1 MSDATPRRP
10 AAVPRLLPEGTLV
23 HLVGVGGAGM
33 SALATILLERGHPVS
48 GSDLRGGRALAGL
61 AAMGARVHVGHQAA
75 YVDGAALVAVSTA
88 VPASNPEVVR
98 AEERGIPVVTRAELL
113 AALMVDRR
121 ALLIA
126 GTHGKTTTTA
136 MTTVCL
142 QTAGLDPSFAI
153 GGALHESGTAA
164 HHGTGDVFVAE
175 ADESDRSFLS
185 YLPHCAV
192 VKNVELDHHETYAD
206 LGAVVTAF
214 GDFLVRRPAGGLAVV
229 CRDDA
234 GAAALVEQ
242 AAGPLLTYGE
252 HPDADLRLT
261 DVALDAHGSSCTL
274 VRGSDELVRLTLL
287 RAGRH
292 SLLNAAAAAAGAL
305 WAGAGWEAVA
315 RGLAGFTGAQR
326 RFQRVG
332 TAAGV
337 TVIDDYAHHPTE
349 LAVNIA
355 AAHQTVR
362 AGRVVA
368 VFQPHL
374 YSRTAAL
381 CGEFGHALAGADLV
395 VVTDVYGARE
405 APVPG
410 VTGGLI
416 AEAAR
421 AAGVPTHYVPAAS
434 DLPMAVA
441 ELVSAGDLVLTFG
454 AGDITEVGPALLA
467 VLRERHTDDDA

>member
-1 MSDATPRRP
+1 
-10 AAVPRLLPEGTLV
+10 
-23 HLVGVGGAGM
+23 M

-48 GSDLRGGRALAGL
+48 GSDLRGGRAMAGL
-61 AAMGARVHVGHQAA
+61 AAMGARVRVGHDAA
-75 YVDGAALVAVSTA
+75 SVEGATLVAVSTA
-88 VPASNPEVVR
+88 VPATNPEVLR
-98 AEERGIPVVTRAELL
+98 ARELDIPVITRADLL

-175 ADESDRSFLS
+175 ADESDRSFLA
-185 YLPHCAV
+185 YAPDCAV
-192 VKNVELDHHETYAD
+192 ITNVELDHHETYDD
-206 LGAVVTAF
+206 LGAVVAVF
-214 GDFLVRRPAGGLAVV
+214 GSFLARRTPGGLAVV

-234 GAAALVEQ
+234 GAAALLEQ
-242 AAGPLLTYGE
+242 VAGPLLTYGE
-252 HPDADLRLT
+252 HPDADVRLT
-261 DVALDAHGSSCTL
+261 DVALDAQGSSCTL
-274 VRGSDELVRLTLL
+274 SWRDAEPGRLTLRL
-287 RAGRH
+287 AGRH
-292 SLLNAAAAAAGAL
+292 HLLNAAAAAAGSL
-305 WAGAGWEAVA
+305 WAGANWRAVA

-332 TAAGV
+332 TVAGV

-349 LAVNIA
+349 LAVNVA
-355 AAHQTVR
+355 AAHQT
-362 AGRVVA
+362 APTGRVVA

-381 CGEFGHALAGADLV
+381 YDEFGQALAGADVV

-410 VTGGLI
+410 VTGGLV
-416 AEAAR
+416 AQAAS
-421 AAGVPTHYVPAAS
+421 AAGALTHYVPAAS
-434 DLPMAVA
+434 DLPLAVA
-441 ELVSAGDLVLTFG
+441 ELVAPGDLVLTFG

-467 VLRERHTDDDA
+467 VLRERHDDDDD